1 METNSFTTIMSGIQ
15 KATDQVI
22 QETVKQA
29 DALIH
34 NLMQS
39 TEMKLNDFITDFKT
53 KKGFVLEVKI
63 NDREPQKLT
72 AHAAPFLER
81 MIVNAKLGL
90 NTLLVGPAGCGKTFA
105 ASQLAEVMELTFGHL
120 NLTAGA
126 SETWLFGRQ
135 TPSGFVN
142 GIFAELYENGGV
154 FLADEIDA
162 ADPNLLL
169 SINTAIS
176 SDSFYNPMN
185 GRMLKRN
192 KDFVFLGAANT
203 YGKGGTSTY
212 NGRSRLDFATL
223 DRFVIIDVNYDEAIE
238 EILCPNK
245 KMRGI
250 FWEVRKELTSIKAEE
265 VLSSRC
271 LRNAYLQHEAGTPFK
286 TILESITASWP
297 KDLKKTFVKHAKDFK

>member
-126 SETWLFGRQ
+126 SETWLFG
-135 TPSGFVN
+135 
-142 GIFAELYENGGV
+142 
-154 FLADEIDA
+154 
-162 ADPNLLL
+162 
-169 SINTAIS
+169 
-176 SDSFYNPMN
+176 
-185 GRMLKRN
+185 
-192 KDFVFLGAANT
+192 
-203 YGKGGTSTY
+203 
-212 NGRSRLDFATL
+212 
-223 DRFVIIDVNYDEAIE
+223 
-238 EILCPNK
+238 
-245 KMRGI
+245 
-250 FWEVRKELTSIKAEE
+250 
-265 VLSSRC
+265 
-271 LRNAYLQHEAGTPFK
+271 
-286 TILESITASWP
+286 
-297 KDLKKTFVKHAKDFK
+297 